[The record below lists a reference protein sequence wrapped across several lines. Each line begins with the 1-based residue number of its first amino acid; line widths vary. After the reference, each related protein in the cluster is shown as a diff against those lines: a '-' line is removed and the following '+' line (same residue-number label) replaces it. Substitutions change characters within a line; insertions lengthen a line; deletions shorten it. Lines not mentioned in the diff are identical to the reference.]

1 MIFSKQRINTGRQ
14 LEFDLAKAVTI
25 LLMIW
30 THVFETI
37 SNYFEPSLSH
47 INAYVRGNMFGAVT
61 FMFCMGIGMS
71 YTRHNSSREFLNRGF
86 QILTIG
92 LILIIVRDM
101 MSWFLS
107 IALFSRPQSLAFLA
121 LGVSNDILPFA
132 GYAYMLVALLK
143 HAKFGKW
150 SILAIAVVM
159 SILGTFLR
167 GVQTDVYGIDQILGI
182 FWGTYSE
189 CYFPLFNWFIF
200 VAAGQCFGEIYQH
213 LQNPKKFHIVSLGLG
228 IILCAAYLFV
238 SFKVEQ
244 NVFTALVSEIGLA
257 HRPFQDAIV
266 CIALNVSLISLFY
279 FIAKVLPKKVMPVLT
294 HPSKHIN
301 QYYCISWVLIFYS
314 YILVFRKIV
323 LTNDIQVLS
332 AWLGVLVLT
341 ILIVIVW
348 SRYLKEK
355 TEAFFARRR
364 VFWTVLVYA
373 ICIGGFVWAVCNYDA
388 SYFPNFQN
396 GYAVK

>member
-1 MIFSKQRINTGRQ
+1 MIFSKQRVNTGRQ
-14 LEFDLAKAVTI
+14 LEFDLVKAVTI

-47 INAYVRGNMFGAVT
+47 INAYVRGSMFGAVT
-61 FMFCMGIGMS
+61 FMFCMGIGMT
-71 YTRHNSSREFLNRGF
+71 YTRHNSSKEFLKRGF
-86 QILTIG
+86 QIFTTG
-92 LILIIVRDM
+92 FILVIARDL
-101 MSWFLS
+101 MSGFMS
-107 IALFSRPQSLAFLA
+107 MALYPGPHSLAFLA
-121 LGVSNDILPFA
+121 LGLGVDILQFA
-132 GYAYMLVALLK
+132 GLAYMLVALLK
-143 HAKFGKW
+143 QVKFGKW
-150 SILAIAVVM
+150 SMLVLAMAM
-159 SILGTFLR
+159 SILGTLLK
-167 GVQTDVYGIDQILGI
+167 GVQTDVYAIDQILGF

-189 CYFPLFNWFIF
+189 SYFPLFNWFIF

-388 SYFPNFQN
+388 SCFPNFQN